1 LTRFEL
7 RHSFAILLVAACRD
21 LGTFNQ
27 RKEQPSHRLAA
38 LAIFK
43 RGRTMAS
50 DFNRRAD
57 DNSSFSFGVRELQ
70 QVELQQFEAAQPL
83 TLDPGPKK
91 APYNVQGSDPYNSTG
106 SFDLTKSWL
115 RVRKR

>member
-1 LTRFEL
+1 
-7 RHSFAILLVAACRD
+7 
-21 LGTFNQ
+21 
-27 RKEQPSHRLAA
+27 
-38 LAIFK
+38 
-43 RGRTMAS
+43 MAS

-57 DNSSFSFGVRELQ
+57 DISSFSFGVRELQ
-70 QVELQQFEAAQPL
+70 QVELQQVEAALPL

-91 APYNVQGSDPYNSTG
+91 GSYNEQGSDPYNSTG